1 MENFSY
7 YVPTEIYFGEGSIQQ
22 LSDAVARYGDKVLL
36 VYGGGSIKKIGL
48 YKKVKSLLKDATI
61 HELSGVE
68 PNPRLE
74 SVVNGVNLCKE
85 NDIQVV
91 LAVGGGS
98 TIDCAKAICAGMYY
112 DGNPWDFIEDSNLI
126 TEALPL
132 ISVLTLSATGS
143 EMDATA
149 VITNPELKLKKG
161 FGHRTLFPKVSIM
174 DPTYTYSV
182 SKYQTAS
189 GTADIM
195 SHIMETYFNDGEISQ
210 VSNQISVSLLKTC
223 LHYGKLAYNEPENYE
238 ARANMMWTSSLAIN
252 GLTGCG
258 VGKKWSCHAME
269 HVLSAYYDVTHGA
282 GLAML
287 TPRWMEYILDGSTV
301 DKFASYGRDV
311 WGLEGTN
318 DMAIAKIAIQNT
330 KEFFE
335 SLDLPMTFE
344 AIGIPEDAP
353 IEEMAASATASKGG
367 KIDGYRELSTQ
378 DVINIYRMCM

>member
-48 YKKVKSLLKDATI
+48 YKKVKSLLKDVTI

-223 LHYGKLAYNEPENYE
+223 LRYGKIAYNEPENYE

-318 DMAIAKIAIQNT
+318 DMAIAKIAIQKT

-353 IEEMAASATASKGG
+353 VEEMAASATASKGG

>member
-7 YVPTEIYFGEGSIQQ
+7 YVPTEIYFGEGSIKQ

-48 YKKVKSLLKDATI
+48 YKKVKSLLKDVTI

-161 FGHRTLFPKVSIM
+161 FGHRTLFPKVIIM

-223 LHYGKLAYNEPENYE
+223 LRYGKIAYNEPENYE